1 MASILVI
8 KENVKLC
15 SGSIL
20 LGVLACYKDRSWKMV
35 KIESK
40 IIFSSIPLP
49 LFFTFRLLIALE
61 VVNLLYVQLSL
72 LGNKPITV

>member
-20 LGVLACYKDRSWKMV
+20 LGVLAFYKDRSRKMV
-35 KIESK
+35 KTESK
-40 IIFSSIPLP
+40 ITFSFILLL

-61 VVNLLYVQLSL
+61 VVNLLYVQ
-72 LGNKPITV
+72 V